1 MRKMTLREMIFLAV
15 ACDIGMAAKKI
26 IAPLANLITDNLH
39 IPGGIGTGFSLMFIL
54 IALLIYPRFGN
65 ATLMSIV
72 QSGVAFCIGSIGSMG
87 ALAPIGYIVPG
98 LVMDMTNTFLRK
110 LGASENAIALAS
122 SVLASVTAAITANII
137 VFRLWGL
144 ILLLYL
150 SVAALSGAVFSF
162 IAVNLAE
169 RLRNTKMVAYH
180 D

>member
-1 MRKMTLREMIFLAV
+1 MYWVDRL
-15 ACDIGMAAKKI
+15 
-26 IAPLANLITDNLH
+26 
-39 IPGGIGTGFSLMFIL
+39 
-54 IALLIYPRFGN
+54 Y
-65 ATLMSIV
+65 
-72 QSGVAFCIGSIGSMG
+72 G